1 MRARAALA
9 TALLALCVAVP
20 AAGQQRYAPAVAFDG
35 ATYLVVWEEQP
46 PAASRDIYAARVSEA
61 GVVLDPVGIPIS
73 KAAGNQRAPAVAF
86 DGTSFVVVWQDDRS
100 PSTGPDVYAARVSAA
115 GLLLDPGGI
124 PVTAP
129 PGVQLEAAIT
139 GTGSGSLVVWTEG
152 GAASD
157 IRGARVSS
165 GGAVLDPGGMTVSAG
180 AGAQLDPAVAFGGAG
195 SALVVWEDH
204 RSGSGADLYAARVSS
219 AGAVLDP
226 AGIALAAGAGDER
239 HAAVAVDGVAFL
251 AAWDEASDVQARS
264 VTATGT
270 LLGSGPFAVA
280 AAPGSQT
287 RPALAFDGANFL
299 AAWQDELDLDGVR
312 VNPGGG
318 VLVPVSAISTA
329 PLTQQ
334 RTAVASGASGSF
346 VVWEDGRAGAGRSD
360 VFGARVSPA
369 GAVLDAAG
377 IPIPRARDLQAPQTR
392 ITRGPRGRQTA
403 RAATFRFRSS
413 EAGSTFQC
421 RLDRSRWRACRSP
434 KTYRGLDLR
443 THRFQVRGR
452 DRAGNVDRSPASR
465 EWRVDNPIPGLL
477 HVVGGHSRRSG
488 PGPLRRYAVQI
499 EDGIQVDRR
508 RVADTI
514 ASILGDRR
522 GWGGTGRVSFQ
533 RVSTGPVSFRVVLAT
548 PSTVNRLCAPLI
560 TGGIYSCGMYG
571 RAVLNLLRWRYGAPA
586 FHGDMTKYRRYL
598 VNHEVGHLLGHSH
611 TSCHASGARA
621 PVMMQQTKG
630 VGSCRANGW
639 PLAWERG

>member
-1 MRARAALA
+1 MRARTALA

-35 ATYLVVWEEQP
+35 TTYLVVWEEQR

-73 KAAGNQRAPAVAF
+73 KAAGDQRAPAVAF
-86 DGTSFVVVWQDDRS
+86 DGSSFVVVWQDDRS
-100 PSTGPDVYAARVSAA
+100 PSTGPDVYGARVSAA

-124 PVTAP
+124 PISAA

-165 GGAVLDPGGMTVSAG
+165 AGTVLDPGGLTVSAG
-180 AGAQLDPAVAFGGAG
+180 TGAQLDPAAAFGGAG
-195 SALVVWEDH
+195 SLVVWEDH

-226 AGIALAAGAGDER
+226 AGIAVAAGAGDER
-239 HAAVAVDGVAFL
+239 NGAVAVDGAAFL
-251 AAWDEASDVQARS
+251 AAWDVASDVQARRVS
-264 VTATGT
+264 AAGA
-270 LLGSGPFAVA
+270 LLGSGPSAVA

-287 RPALAFDGANFL
+287 RPALAFDGVNFL

-312 VNPGGG
+312 VSPDGG

-329 PLTQQ
+329 PLAQQ
-334 RTAVASGASGSF
+334 RAAVAPGTSGLARRLG
-346 VVWEDGRAGAGRSD
+346 GRTRRRRQVGRLRCARFAGRH
-360 VFGARVSPA
+360 
-369 GAVLDAAG
+369 
-377 IPIPRARDLQAPQTR
+377 RAR
-392 ITRGPRGRQTA
+392 
-403 RAATFRFRSS
+403 
-413 EAGSTFQC
+413 
-421 RLDRSRWRACRSP
+421 
-434 KTYRGLDLR
+434 
-443 THRFQVRGR
+443 RGR
-452 DRAGNVDRSPASR
+452 DPDSTGPRPTGAADAHHARPAGPPDRPGSDLPLPLERGGLDVPVPARPQPLAGLPLAEDLSRPRPADAPVPGTGARPRGKCRPLPASR

-477 HVVGGHSRRSG
+477 HVVGGRSRRSG
-488 PGPLRRYAVQI
+488 PGPLRRYTVQV

-508 RVADTI
+508 KVADTI

-522 GWGGTGRVSFQ
+522 GWGGTGRLSFQ
-533 RVSTGPVSFRVVLAT
+533 RVSSGPVSFRVVLAT

-571 RAVLNLLRWRYGAPA
+571 RAVLNLLRWRHGAPA